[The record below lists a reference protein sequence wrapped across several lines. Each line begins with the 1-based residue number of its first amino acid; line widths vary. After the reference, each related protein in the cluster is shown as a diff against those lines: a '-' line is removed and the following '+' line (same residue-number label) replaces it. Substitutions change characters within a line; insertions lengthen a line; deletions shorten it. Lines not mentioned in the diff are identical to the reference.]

1 MAYGDGNTTLAN
13 FDELIPSTVLKD
25 VAGIMPEE
33 FRSCAEAATIRTAR
47 PTKTSVLK
55 GRLFNETVF
64 SNSARMF
71 LDLREKL
78 ANRFDEDQTGI
89 FLAIFR
95 CRRQI
100 RCSLLGRRSGVWST
114 CSKEVVQAVPVTRI
128 TRSPT
133 CAWNRGCSSPQIVK
147 RLCNSAAMRRLF
159 PDDRQRLRHI
169 FEKQMFG
176 AVSTEIILRIAKHYT
191 LGFLEDADTGWNT
204 HFVLGDTEKRAEERS
219 LDGPFGPDR

>member
-1 MAYGDGNTTLAN
+1 MLAN
-13 FDELIPSTVLKD
+13 FDELIPFKVFKD

-64 SNSARMF
+64 NNSARMF
-71 LDLREKL
+71 LDLREKP
-78 ANRFDEDQTGI
+78 ANRFDEDQTEDILGYI
-89 FLAIFR
+89 R

-114 CSKEVVQAVPVTRI
+114 YSKERVQAVSVTRI

-133 CAWNRGCSSPQIVK
+133 CA
-147 RLCNSAAMRRLF
+147 
-159 PDDRQRLRHI
+159 
-169 FEKQMFG
+169 
-176 AVSTEIILRIAKHYT
+176 
-191 LGFLEDADTGWNT
+191 
-204 HFVLGDTEKRAEERS
+204 
-219 LDGPFGPDR
+219 